1 MSQRVSFPNSQGQ
14 KYRACAKECRRQAES
29 FRDRT
34 ARARVLQI
42 AADYE
47 RKAKQ
52 AEAFASLHEIKIK

>member
-1 MSQRVSFPNSQGQ
+1 MSQRVSFPSSQGQ

-34 ARARVLQI
+34 ARTRILQI

-47 RKAKQ
+47 RKAEQ
-52 AEAFASLHEIKIK
+52 AEAFAQEIKIK